1 MRRTSVD
8 VIREHLRMQQVY
20 NVLLRYGYDATLNQS
35 ELLGRARH
43 SMQSWVWGLPKG
55 WERPSTAVTLRLM
68 LEELGPTYV
77 KVGQIVSSQASAL
90 PVAWAMEL

>member
-1 MRRTSVD
+1 MRRTTVD
-8 VIREHLRMQQVY
+8 VFREHLRMQQVY

-55 WERPSTAVTLRLM
+55 WSDRAPPSRSVSCSRSSDP
-68 LEELGPTYV
+68 PT
-77 KVGQIVSSQASAL
+77 
-90 PVAWAMEL
+90 